1 MKKVFSN
8 FIYQSLFQIVKIIIP
23 IITIPI
29 VSNALGPKG
38 IGTYNY
44 TNSIAQY
51 FILLASLG
59 IALYGNREVAM
70 HRNNKFELSKTFWEL
85 ELFSSICSITM
96 LLIYVLITI
105 FLPNRIFFLVQG
117 MSILAV
123 MFDISWFFMGLE
135 KFKYVSLTNLIVQL
149 CTFTLIILNIK
160 SSADTLLYIAIQS
173 GGILASAILMW
184 VFIFNKVEF
193 VPIKIKNLRSH
204 LRPIFAYFIPQ
215 VSIIIYTNLNKTIL
229 GAISGTSAVGFFA
242 NSLQLANVAIT
253 LITTLDVVLLPQM
266 SRLFANN
273 NQKKLISILNKTL
286 HLQLFFS
293 LPTAGGLMIISS
305 KLVPWFFGNKF
316 LYLDYL
322 IPVISLLVVIIPIGM
337 SISRQYLMP
346 IGHIKEYNISVMI
359 GAGIS
364 IILNFSLIPVMGIWG
379 AIIGSVMS
387 ELFVTVTRVRG
398 LIIDTSF
405 RYDLKKIAIYSLS
418 TIIMMLTIELSTN
431 RLPATLLTTLVQIVI
446 GFVTYLLMTF
456 LFGEKVLVNIVKKL
470 LNK

>member
-8 FIYQSLFQIVKIIIP
+8 LMYQSLFQIVKIIIP

-44 TNSIAQY
+44 TNSVAQY

-59 IALYGNREVAM
+59 MALYGNREVAT
-70 HRNNKFELSKTFWEL
+70 HRNNKLELSRTFWEL
-85 ELFSSICSITM
+85 ELFSSICSTTM
-96 LLIYVLITI
+96 LLIYILIAI

-149 CTFTLIILNIK
+149 CTFALIILNIK

-184 VFIFNKVEF
+184 VFILNKVEF
-193 VPIKIKNLRSH
+193 VPIKFRNLRNH
-204 LRPIFAYFIPQ
+204 LKPTLAYFIPQ
-215 VSIIIYTNLNKTIL
+215 VSITIYTNLNKTIL
-229 GAISGTSAVGFFA
+229 GAMSSISAVGFFS

-266 SRLFANN
+266 SRLFADN
-273 NQKKLISILNKTL
+273 NQKKLISILNRTL

-293 LPTAGGLMIISS
+293 IPTTGGLIIISS
-305 KLVPWFFGNKF
+305 KLVPWFFGDKF
-316 LYLDYL
+316 LYLEYL
-322 IPVISLLVVIIPIGM
+322 IPVMSILIIIIPMGM
-337 SISRQYLMP
+337 SISRQYLIP
-346 IGHIKEYNISVMI
+346 IGHIKEYNISVI
-359 GAGIS
+359 VGAGIS
-364 IILNFSLIPVMGIWG
+364 VILNCSLIPIIGIWG
-379 AIIGSVMS
+379 AIIGSIVS
-387 ELFVTVTRVRG
+387 ELFVTITRVKG
-398 LIIDTSF
+398 LIIDTGF
-405 RYDLKKIAIYSLS
+405 KYNLKKISIYFLA
-418 TIIMMLTIELSTN
+418 TIIMMLVIKLSTN
-431 RLPATLLTTLVQIVI
+431 HCSASLITTILQIII
-446 GFVTYLLMTF
+446 GFFVYLFVTF
-456 LFGEKVLVNIVKKL
+456 LFGERVLIDIIKRITK
-470 LNK
+470 